1 MLPKLHPL
9 EKTAIE
15 VRRAIHRLEHHQ
27 ETNPNDP
34 HVISGVVE
42 LVIRDLKAIRSYIPK
57 ELLDT
62 DIQGAP

>member
-15 VRRAIHRLEHHQ
+15 ARRAIRRLENHR
-27 ETNPNDP
+27 ETNPNDE
-34 HVISGVVE
+34 HVVSGVVDQI
-42 LVIRDLKAIRSYIPK
+42 IRDLKAIRSHIPK

-62 DIQGAP
+62 DIQEAP

>member
-15 VRRAIHRLEHHQ
+15 VRRAIHRLENHR

-34 HVISGVVE
+34 HVVSGTVD
-42 LVIRDLKAIRSYIPK
+42 LIIRDLKVIRSHIPK

-62 DIQGAP
+62 DIQGVS